1 LLADR
6 AGTPDAPGGTTNV
19 QPLTSAAAWGG
30 TVALTMGDSVGH
42 ASSATAAE
50 EAGMAQKIDAFPD
63 ARDQSVY
70 PWDEWFDGSVWELI
84 PGEDFAGQ
92 PSTFRASAVA
102 QAARRDGK
110 VRTRKLTTEHGE
122 RLYLQFYRD

>member
-1 LLADR
+1 
-6 AGTPDAPGGTTNV
+6 
-19 QPLTSAAAWGG
+19 
-30 TVALTMGDSVGH
+30 VAH
-42 ASSATAAE
+42 
-50 EAGMAQKIDAFPD
+50 KIDAFPG

-70 PWDEWFDGSVWELI
+70 PWDEWLDGSVWELT
-84 PGEDFAGQ
+84 PGEDFLGQ

-110 VRTRKLTTEHGE
+110 VRTRKLTTDDGGE